1 MPNKNKDLIIYGGIG
16 LGILL
21 ILIIIIIVIKKKN
34 KKSKNNPNV
43 NPVQNPMG
51 NQTNQNYQNQILTNE
66 QVMQNQQVA
75 NFETPSNLNQNQI
88 NKIIGNIYEK
98 ITMNSNI
105 EIIYKSDYDNLT
117 EQQIKDLYNKM
128 LKKDLTLGKTN
139 FGIHTDDIQFVLNGL
154 DLKDYGSEGQQK
166 NAVISYKFCE
176 LEILYEKLKVYPLL
190 ILDDIFSE
198 LDEEKIKNIFLILNN
213 NIQTFITTTDLKLID
228 IQNFDN
234 YKKFCVSSG
243 ILKEEEEYER

>member
-1 MPNKNKDLIIYGGIG
+1 MLLTEKLINVGLKIYSERKNFI
-16 LGILL
+16 
-21 ILIIIIIVIKKKN
+21 
-34 KKSKNNPNV
+34 
-43 NPVQNPMG
+43 
-51 NQTNQNYQNQILTNE
+51 
-66 QVMQNQQVA
+66 
-75 NFETPSNLNQNQI
+75 NQI

-139 FGIHTDDIQFVLNGL
+139 FGIHTDDLQFVLNGL